1 MDNREENRHKPHCLV
16 LPFPI
21 QGHINPMLQFSKRLS
36 HKGIRITLA
45 ATKHLFKT
53 TQQFSGSI
61 SVETISDG
69 FDEGKADVDL
79 DPYLARFEQVGTETL
94 SELLDKLRDSGRPVD
109 CVIYDPFLPWA
120 VVVAKKH
127 GLVGAAFFTQSSS
140 VNSIYYNVYKGQLKV
155 PLLDKEI
162 AVAGLPLLEISDVP
176 SFVRDQDSHPG
187 SFELV
192 LNQFRNVEEA
202 DFVFVNSFYELEEEV
217 TDLMAK
223 ILPVKTIGPTTPS
236 MYLDKRLTE
245 DKDYDLS
252 IFKPVN
258 SCMKWLEER
267 TNKSVIYVS
276 FGSMAK
282 LEGEQMEELA
292 LGLKMTNKYFLWVV
306 RSSEES
312 KLPKSFVQETQEK
325 GLIVSWCPQL
335 EVLAHD
341 AIGCFITH
349 CGWNSTLEALSLGVP
364 MVAVPW
370 WSDQST
376 NAKLVMDVWKMGIRA
391 RPDVKDI
398 VGREEIVRCIKHV
411 MEGEEGNEVRKNAK
425 KWRELARKAVD
436 EGGSSDR
443 NIQEFLSTLES
454 IAPK

>member
-1 MDNREENRHKPHCLV
+1 
-16 LPFPI
+16 
-21 QGHINPMLQFSKRLS
+21 MLQFSKRLS

-45 ATKHLFKT
+45 ATKYLFKT

-61 SVETISDG
+61 SVETFSDG
-69 FDEGKADVDL
+69 FDEGQGDVEL

-94 SELLDKLRDSGRPVD
+94 SELLDKLRDTGRPLIV
-109 CVIYDPFLPWA
+109 
-120 VVVAKKH
+120 
-127 GLVGAAFFTQSSS
+127 
-140 VNSIYYNVYKGQLKV
+140 IYYNVYKGPLKV

-162 AVAGLPLLEISDVP
+162 VVTGLPLLDISDVP
-176 SFVRDQDSHPG
+176 SFLRDQDSHPG
-187 SFELV
+187 SLELV

-217 TDLMAK
+217 MDWMAR

-236 MYLDKRLTE
+236 MYLDKRLME

-276 FGSMAK
+276 FGSMAELK
-282 LEGEQMEELA
+282 REQMEELA
-292 LGLKMTNKYFLWVV
+292 QGLKMTNKYFLWVV
-306 RSSEES
+306 RSSEQS
-312 KLPKSFVQETQEK
+312 KLPKSFVQETHEK

-341 AIGCFITH
+341 AIGCFVTH

-391 RPDVKDI
+391 RPDEKDI
-398 VGREEIVRCIKHV
+398 VGREEILRCIKHV
-411 MEGEEGNEVRKNAK
+411 MEGEGGKEVRKNAT
-425 KWRELARKAVD
+425 KWRDLARKAVD

-443 NIQEFLSTLES
+443 NIEEFVSTLES
-454 IAPK
+454 IATK